1 MERDDREDADVID
14 QPVHFA
20 QLGTRLEVAPQ
31 QLGESTDSILERH
44 GYSADELSQ
53 LREDGVIQ

>member
-31 QLGESTDSILERH
+31 QLGEHRLDPRAPRLLGGR
-44 GYSADELSQ
+44 LSQ